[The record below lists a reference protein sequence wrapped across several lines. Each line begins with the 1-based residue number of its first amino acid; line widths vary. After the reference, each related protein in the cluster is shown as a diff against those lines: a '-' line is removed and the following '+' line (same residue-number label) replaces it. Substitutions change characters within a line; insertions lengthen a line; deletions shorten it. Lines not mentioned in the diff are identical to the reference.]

1 MTLRQATEAVTSANY
16 RSPKTILG
24 FFAVVLSVLAS
35 ATVVVVGILAGEPK
49 LHRLIVPVLTF
60 LGVVIV
66 SSLAS
71 VLLTAWKDPT
81 ILLLGQV
88 TGEIYIANRKL
99 SLGDSGAGEFVQSF
113 AIPRRLHTSASARK
127 PAAKTSEV
135 EP

>member
-24 FFAVVLSVLAS
+24 FFAIVLSVLAS
-35 ATVVVVGILAGEPK
+35 ATVLVVAIFARDPK
-49 LHRLIVPVLTF
+49 LHPLIMPVILF
-60 LGVVIV
+60 LAAVIV

-99 SLGDSGAGEFVQSF
+99 TLGDSGAGEFAQPI
-113 AIPRRLHTSASARK
+113 APPRRIREPK
-127 PAAKTSEV
+127 PLQKISEV
-135 EP
+135 AP

>member
-35 ATVVVVGILAGEPK
+35 ATVVVVAILAGEPK
-49 LHRLIVPVLTF
+49 LHRLIVPVLAFVGT
-60 LGVVIV
+60 VVV

-81 ILLLGQV
+81 ILMLGQV

-99 SLGDSGAGEFVQSF
+99 SLGDSGAGEFACAF
-113 AIPRRLHTSASARK
+113 AVPRRLHPPK